1 MTGLSTFA
9 TPLSVLP
16 TPAGSALPTPV
27 VAEITAIEASLF
39 VFVVATAIVTALA
52 RDVLAAVIVFG
63 AYSLGMAAL
72 YTFYRAPDVAM
83 TEAAIS
89 AGVTTILLL
98 LTLAKTTR
106 IDHEVA
112 FESVNWPA
120 AGAAG
125 ALFVGM
131 LLTMSAI
138 PAVGSD
144 DAPAWSN
151 VDVTQYYIANTYADT
166 GVENAVMAVLAAYR
180 GFDTFGEA
188 VVVFAAGI
196 AAMVVLHR
204 EVFA

>member
-1 MTGLSTFA
+1 MTGALA
-9 TPLSVLP
+9 AAGPLG
-16 TPAGSALPTPV
+16 APV
-27 VAEITAIEASLF
+27 VAQVTAVEASLF
-39 VFVVATAIVTALA
+39 AFVVLTALFTALA
-52 RDVLAAVIVFG
+52 RDVLAAVIIFG

-89 AGVTTILLL
+89 AGVTTVLLL

-106 IDHEVA
+106 IDHEAA
-112 FESVNWPA
+112 FESVNLPA

-125 ALFVGM
+125 LLFAGLM
-131 LLTMSAI
+131 LTMADI
-138 PAVGSD
+138 PAVGSA
-144 DAPAWSN
+144 DAPIWSN
-151 VDVTQYYIANTYADT
+151 PDVTQWYIAETYAET
-166 GVENAVMAVLAAYR
+166 GVENTVMAVLAAFR

-196 AAMVVLHR
+196 AALIVLHR